1 MGDRVQNQT
10 KNQKNIGEEIMGK
23 KNEREEMQNK
33 VMTQAEFA
41 AKITE
46 AHFNNRRNDNNF
58 QNIAVADAVIE
69 GKNLGNA
76 EFHFAKMTNVRFSRC
91 NLTYSEFKFAEFEN
105 VTFENCKMDRS
116 YFNYAKMHGVQF
128 KNCVLDGSEYDF
140 ADGDAAFESCSME
153 NSEFNMA
160 SLKLTLTKCAT
171 ARSEFNG
178 CGNLHVTIDKSDFT
192 RVEMNDS
199 TVRGTMQNTVFSNGE
214 FKGSNGT
221 ALSVTSSKVRDVD
234 TDGSIGFSETSDDD
248 DDEDIDKMLDE
259 VFK

>member
-1 MGDRVQNQT
+1 MEK
-10 KNQKNIGEEIMGK
+10 KNQK
-23 KNEREEMQNK
+23 EEMRKN
-33 VMTQAEFA
+33 VMTQAEFT

-46 AHFNNRRNDNNF
+46 AHFNNRQNDSDF
-58 QNIAVADAVIE
+58 RNIAAADAVIE
-69 GKNLGNA
+69 GKNLRNA
-76 EFHFAKMTNVRFSRC
+76 EFHFAAMTDVKFAYCDLS
-91 NLTYSEFKFAEFEN
+91 YAEFKFAELGN
-105 VTFENCKMDRS
+105 VTFENCKMDRC

-140 ADGDAAFESCSME
+140 ADGEAVFENCSME
-153 NSEFNMA
+153 NSEFNMT

-178 CGNLHVTIDKSDFT
+178 CGELHITVDNSDFT

-199 TVRGTMQNTVFSNGE
+199 TVHGTMQNTVFCNGE

-234 TDGSIGFSETSDDD
+234 TDGSVGFSETADDE

>member
-1 MGDRVQNQT
+1 MGDREQNQP
-10 KNQKNIGEEIMGK
+10 KNQKNIGEEIMEK
-23 KNEREEMQNK
+23 KNEREEMQKN
-33 VMTQAEFA
+33 VMNQAEFT

-46 AHFNNRRNDNNF
+46 VHFNNRRNDNEF
-58 QNIAVADAVIE
+58 HNIAAADAVIE
-69 GKNLGNA
+69 GKNLRNA
-76 EFHFAKMTNVRFSRC
+76 QFHFAKMTNIRFAQCDLS
-91 NLTYSEFKFAEFEN
+91 YSEFKFAEFEN

-116 YFNYAKMHGVQF
+116 YFNYAKMHGVRF

-140 ADGDAAFESCSME
+140 ADGDAVFENCSME
-153 NSEFNMA
+153 NSEFNMT

-178 CGNLHVTIDKSDFT
+178 CGNLHVTVDNSDFT

-199 TVRGTMQNTVFSNGE
+199 TVRGIIQNTVFSNGE

-221 ALSVTSSKVRDVD
+221 ALNVTSSKVRDVE